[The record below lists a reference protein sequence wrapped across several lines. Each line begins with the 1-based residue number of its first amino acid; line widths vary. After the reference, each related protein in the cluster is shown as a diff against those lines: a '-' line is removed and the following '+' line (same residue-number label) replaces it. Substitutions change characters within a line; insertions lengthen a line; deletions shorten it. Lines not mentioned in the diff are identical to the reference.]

1 MNSKETPRS
10 RNTNLAFL
18 HVAEWHITQLFMTY
32 RKSALSRLTAWFYG
46 SQYRQSISF
55 ISKLVNSSQCFSV
68 TIK

>member
-32 RKSALSRLTAWFYG
+32 
-46 SQYRQSISF
+46 
-55 ISKLVNSSQCFSV
+55 N
-68 TIK
+68 